1 MVIDSQISSLRKY
14 NWLRV
19 PAPENSTAWRVI
31 EPCFLWAAPSQQL
44 SRAGKQSQ
52 CPSWETEDASKGH
65 LAQGLLL
72 LIILLLFSFRSL
84 LWNLQRRNSHSL
96 TVNDILGQNLGEN
109 SLWNP
114 LKSTEL
120 EFRVLI
126 LILSYMLCFFGG
138 GKGTHKETED
148 GISHFLPWV
157 FATSK
162 YFTSHP
168 FDVGTCIDLWALL
181 VFVIVKV
188 ILFSHHLCQINE
200 YFWYLNIVP

>member
-126 LILSYMLCFFGG
+126 LILSYMLCFVGERYSQGDRRWYKSFLALGVC
-138 GKGTHKETED
+138 HKQVFHITSLWCRD
-148 GISHFLPWV
+148 LHWFVSTISFCH
-157 FATSK
+157 S
-162 YFTSHP
+162 
-168 FDVGTCIDLWALL
+168 
-181 VFVIVKV
+181 
-188 ILFSHHLCQINE
+188 
-200 YFWYLNIVP
+200 